1 MLYPQW
7 RCLLSR
13 RHRLRP
19 VRVPSRRLPCS
30 RAPAAPQQNGTSKE
44 RLGAQAAPAAPQQN
58 ATSKERL
65 GLPRLDKDLAA
76 SSILRF

>member
-19 VRVPSRRLPCS
+19 VLVPSRRLPCC
-30 RAPAAPQQNGTSKE
+30 RAAAVPVAQAAPAAPQQNGTS
-44 RLGAQAAPAAPQQN
+44 N
-58 ATSKERL
+58 DRL

-76 SSILRF
+76 SSI